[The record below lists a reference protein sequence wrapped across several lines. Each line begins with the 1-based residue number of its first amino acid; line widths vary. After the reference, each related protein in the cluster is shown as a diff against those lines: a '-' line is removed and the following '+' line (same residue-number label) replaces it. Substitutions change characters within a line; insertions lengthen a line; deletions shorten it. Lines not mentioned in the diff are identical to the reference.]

1 MATKRDIRANI
12 LSSLRD
18 MTRADYE
25 KRSLQLTNALIQTD
39 YWKKAK
45 VIGLTV
51 SRFPEVNTTDLI
63 NTSLRSQKLVA
74 LPRTNMSDK
83 TMHFYYVTSF
93 QQLEKDRLGLYEPLA
108 DKSRMVQPSELN
120 LIVVPGVSFTYDG
133 KRLGLGGGFY
143 DRYLTKTNSLTVAL
157 CFSEQI
163 VTDLPTE
170 KHDKRMN
177 HVLTEGAIQ

>member
-1 MATKRDIRANI
+1 MATKRDIRTNI

-25 KRSLQLTNALIQTD
+25 KRSLELTNALIQTD

-63 NTSLRSQKLVA
+63 NTSLRSQKIVA

-93 QQLEKDRLGLYEPLA
+93 QQLEK
-108 DKSRMVQPSELN
+108 K
-120 LIVVPGVSFTYDG
+120 IVWFV
-133 KRLGLGGGFY
+133 
-143 DRYLTKTNSLTVAL
+143 
-157 CFSEQI
+157 
-163 VTDLPTE
+163 
-170 KHDKRMN
+170 
-177 HVLTEGAIQ
+177 